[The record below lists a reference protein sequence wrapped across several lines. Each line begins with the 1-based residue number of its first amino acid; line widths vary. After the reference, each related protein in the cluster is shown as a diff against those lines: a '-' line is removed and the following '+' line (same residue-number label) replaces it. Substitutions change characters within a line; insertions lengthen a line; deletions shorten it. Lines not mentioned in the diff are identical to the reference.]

1 MEKADIASMTLPRL
15 TEWVTGE
22 LGEPK
27 FRAGQLYRWL
37 HQKRAGSFAEMTDL
51 SAALRARLE
60 QIAFLT
66 AVTTRRRL
74 ESQLDGTVKLLLE
87 LPDRHC
93 VEAVLMRYEHGL
105 SLCISTQV
113 GCRMGCKFCASTLGG
128 LVRNLT
134 PAEML
139 GEVYEAERQAGEPIA
154 SLVLMGI
161 GEPLDNYRNVLDFLT
176 ILSSPEGRGLSL
188 RHVSLSTCGLCDRI
202 DELAELGLGLTL
214 SISLHAADDE
224 TRSGIM
230 PVNRKYNIAR
240 LMKSCKNYFAKTGRR
255 ISYEYALIAG
265 VNDTPAHAEAL
276 ASLLAGQNCHINLIP
291 VNPVAERG
299 TRRPDRS
306 AVRRFADRLNALGQ
320 NATVRRELGSDIAAA
335 CGQLRR
341 AEAESGCPAPNC
353 QNKCAKEGS
362 YPMLQ
367 INGATDRGMVREANE
382 DRFAGEVFDR
392 SSGYAVVCDGMGGA
406 AGGGIAAGIAAEEVR
421 RMVESSLRPHMEERS
436 VHLLLESAVANAN
449 RAVYTRSEQ
458 AGGALCGMGTTLC
471 AAVICDGTALV
482 ANIGDSRCYL
492 LREDRLT
499 QVTEDHTAVS
509 AMIRL
514 GLLTPEEAAT
524 HPDRHAITRAVGVEP
539 TVNADYYTVDL
550 ASGDALLLCSDGLYN
565 ALPGEEL
572 TAALRQVLA
581 GEDIHSLVTKA
592 NAAGG
597 PDNITAVLIHN
608 R

>member
-1 MEKADIASMTLPRL
+1 
-15 TEWVTGE
+15 
-22 LGEPK
+22 
-27 FRAGQLYRWL
+27 
-37 HQKRAGSFAEMTDL
+37 
-51 SAALRARLE
+51 
-60 QIAFLT
+60 
-66 AVTTRRRL
+66 
-74 ESQLDGTVKLLLE
+74 
-87 LPDRHC
+87 
-93 VEAVLMRYEHGL
+93 
-105 SLCISTQV
+105 
-113 GCRMGCKFCASTLGG
+113 
-128 LVRNLT
+128 
-134 PAEML
+134 
-139 GEVYEAERQAGEPIA
+139 
-154 SLVLMGI
+154 
-161 GEPLDNYRNVLDFLT
+161 
-176 ILSSPEGRGLSL
+176 
-188 RHVSLSTCGLCDRI
+188 
-202 DELAELGLGLTL
+202 
-214 SISLHAADDE
+214 
-224 TRSGIM
+224 
-230 PVNRKYNIAR
+230 
-240 LMKSCKNYFAKTGRR
+240 
-255 ISYEYALIAG
+255 
-265 VNDTPAHAEAL
+265 
-276 ASLLAGQNCHINLIP
+276 
-291 VNPVAERG
+291 
-299 TRRPDRS
+299 
-306 AVRRFADRLNALGQ
+306 
-320 NATVRRELGSDIAAA
+320 
-335 CGQLRR
+335 
-341 AEAESGCPAPNC
+341 
-353 QNKCAKEGS
+353 
-362 YPMLQ
+362 MLQ

-392 SSGYAVVCDGMGGA
+392 SSGYAVVCDGMGGT

-492 LREDRLT
+492 LREDRLA